1 MWNLEKLP
9 ARGGMLGST
18 STQAFEGHSFETE
31 EDLLVRETV
40 QNAKDV
46 ALGENVKPRIVF
58 RLVTLRGAAKRQF
71 LKTVDLRDL
80 YDDKDLV
87 DRTPKFS
94 ELRTIHNSEHPLRL
108 TFIEDFNT
116 TGLDGRLNDPRGNW
130 MRFNL
135 HGDAA
140 KLEEE
145 GKIGSYG
152 QGKAVLAR
160 AAGTNTFLVYTA
172 VAPTKG
178 DPSAARL
185 MGHTFQR
192 WYDKGG
198 ISRSGRGWWCKSVT
212 RQDDPVPFTDEEAHR
227 LAAAAGFTPRKKGE
241 TGTSFLLIGA
251 NPGNRPITISA
262 IRRAVETW
270 WWPSL
275 LGNELDVEMW
285 EDGRRVEDPSPRL
298 RLDLQPYI
306 ACKTKL
312 DTGIGEATDR
322 SFHRERGRQLGRLA
336 LMVAAD
342 ESIFDNPLHPKA
354 PGPRRVARMRATS
367 GMITEY
373 KEFGTEKRL
382 AFVGFFLADPDVDDV
397 LKFSEPAEHDHWS
410 TVSQRLAGVKHGPE
424 LIKTIEQR
432 TNSFCYAFQR
442 DHSETREPI
451 SERLP
456 ELESLL
462 GAAFVDRR
470 DGPTK
475 SSRNGTQRDLRQTL
489 VDFPSSP
496 SGRVTPIYGRTTN
509 QLDFLIRYRLRPEI
523 EQRVKVRAAI
533 KINVAEDVHFARGEP
548 LEIEVIDQTLK
559 RPVFR
564 GLDAKFNV
572 DLSPGKAKTYRV
584 KSVPYPKHQ
593 VVLFDE
599 HELRA
604 SEEK

>member
-1 MWNLEKLP
+1 VWNLEKLP
-9 ARGGMLGST
+9 ARGGILGST

-46 ALGENVKPRIVF
+46 PCGEKVKPKIVF
-58 RLVTLRGAAKRQF
+58 RSVSLSGAEKREF
-71 LKTVDLRDL
+71 LKAIELREL
-80 YDDKDLV
+80 YGDKDLV

-94 ELRTIHNSEHPLRL
+94 ELRTIHKSDHPLRL
-108 TFIEDFNT
+108 TYVEDFNT
-116 TGLDGRLNDPRGNW
+116 TGLDGRRDDPRGNW

-178 DPSAARL
+178 DPSKARL

-192 WYDKGG
+192 WYEKDGVSK
-198 ISRSGRGWWCKSVT
+198 SGRGWWCESVT
-212 RQDDPVPFTDEEAHR
+212 SHDDPIPFTDEEAHR
-227 LAAAAGFTPRKKGE
+227 RAVAAGFTPRRKGE

-251 NPGNRPITISA
+251 NPGNRLITIKA
-262 IRRAVETW
+262 IRHAIETW

-275 LGNELDVEMW
+275 LNNELDVELW
-285 EDGRRVEDPSPRL
+285 EEGRRVDDPSPRL
-298 RLDLQPYI
+298 RIDLQPYI
-306 ACKTKL
+306 ACRAKL
-312 DTGIGEATDR
+312 DTGIGEASERT
-322 SFHRERGRQLGRLA
+322 FQREHGKQLGRLA
-336 LMVAAD
+336 LTVAAD
-342 ESIFDNPLHPKA
+342 ESIFDNPLHPKS

-373 KEFGTEKRL
+373 KEFGTEKRV
-382 AFVGFFLADPDVDDV
+382 AFVGFFLADREIDEV
-397 LKFSEPAEHDHWS
+397 LKFSEPAEHDKWS
-410 TVSQRLAGVKHGPE
+410 RVNQRLAGIKHGSE
-424 LIKTIEQR
+424 LIKAIEDR
-432 TNSFCYAFQR
+432 TSAACYGFQR
-442 DHSETREPI
+442 DNSEAREPL

-462 GAAFVDRR
+462 GAAFVERGEGTERR
-470 DGPTK
+470 RKKDK
-475 SSRNGTQRDLRQTL
+475 ARELRQTI
-489 VDFPSSP
+489 VDFPDSA
-496 SGRVTPIYGRTTN
+496 SGRLTPVYGRTTN
-509 QLDFLIRYRLRPEI
+509 QLDFLIRYKLRPDAD
-523 EQRVKVRAAI
+523 RRAKVRAVI
-533 KINVAEDVHFARGEP
+533 KINVAQDARCERGEP
-548 LEIEVIDQTLK
+548 LEVEVIDQSLK

-572 DLSPGKAKTYRV
+572 DLSPGKSKTFRV
-584 KSVPYPKHQ
+584 KSAPYARHQ
-593 VVLFDE
+593 VVLFE
-599 HELRA
+599 EQELRA
-604 SEEK
+604 SE